1 MGFIIKNLE
10 EETSVKI
17 ILFYINIIKGMGEVC
32 GGLTTYRDCSEQ
44 RRVLS
49 DAKRRG
55 QDYSRGWSESPHLS

>member
-1 MGFIIKNLE
+1 MGFIIKTLE

-32 GGLTTYRDCSEQ
+32 GGLTSYRDWSQQ
-44 RRVLS
+44 RRMLT

-55 QDYSRGWSESPHLS
+55 QNYNRGWSESSHLP